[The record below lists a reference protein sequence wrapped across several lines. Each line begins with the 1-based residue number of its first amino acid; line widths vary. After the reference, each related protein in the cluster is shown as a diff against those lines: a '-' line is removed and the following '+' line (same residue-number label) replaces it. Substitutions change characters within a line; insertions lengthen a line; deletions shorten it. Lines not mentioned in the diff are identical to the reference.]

1 MTVGE
6 GDDAC
11 SSAAGKV
18 GGRALVMAMVCGPAV
33 STAPII
39 GAVAGLVSWVL
50 AVTPKTIDMRGRGR
64 FRLPS
69 KVPGGDLGF
78 FTCRCSKLSSPSHSA
93 GLLSGGPCAAKMRGI
108 MLLGGLLGLVC
119 TR

>member
-1 MTVGE
+1 MGE

-11 SSAAGKV
+11 SSAASEMR
-18 GGRALVMAMVCGPAV
+18 GGAFMMAMVGRPAV

-50 AVTPKTIDMRGRGR
+50 TVTPETVDMRGGGR

-69 KVPGGDLGF
+69 EVPGGVLGF
-78 FTCRCSKLSSPSHSA
+78 FTRRRSKLSSPSHSA
-93 GLLSGGPCAAKMRGI
+93 GLLSGGPCAAKMRGT
-108 MLLGGLLGLVC
+108 MLLGGLYGLVR